1 MASSNPNPQ
10 FDMSKLFKPQNPNPS
25 NLNPPLQPPQSQFPP
40 ASSYPPHSGP
50 YPFAPPP
57 PQPPQYYHM
66 PYPVDQIPGF
76 GPQRSISFPVP
87 PVHAGM
93 GPSQGT
99 NAGARLMALLGA
111 PGGNFDYSNQ
121 NQVVAPSPLIV
132 SSSSGGSDFGGVNVP
147 GLNNVAMVQQQVP
160 VRMGSSK
167 VPRGRH
173 LVGDHV
179 VYDVD
184 VRLQGEVQPQ
194 LEVTPI
200 TKYASDPELILGRQI
215 AVNKTYICYG
225 LKPGSIR
232 VLNINTA
239 LRSLLKVHDKRV
251 TDMVFFAE
259 DVHLL
264 ASASTDGRVCV
275 WKLSEGTD
283 EEDKPQILGNIVIA
297 VDITGFGPGDWA
309 EPEAGA
315 EPKETLH
322 PREILVVAIGRSILR
337 IDTIRV
343 GKGGLVA
350 PKLLECPLNEPID
363 GIQLVGRHDGIV
375 TDLSMCQWMTTR
387 LVSASK
393 DGTIKIWEDRK
404 AQPLLVLRPHDG
416 QPVDAASFLT
426 APNRPDHIILITGGR
441 RNREV
446 KVWASSSEEGW
457 LLPSDTESWR
467 CIQTLELESSAEPQ
481 MEEAFFNQVVGLSQV
496 GLLLLAN
503 AKKNAIYVVHLEYG
517 ANPLATR
524 MDYLAE
530 FTVTMP
536 ILSCTGTSDVLP
548 HWEHVVQVYCV
559 QTQAIQQYALGLS
572 QCLPPPGETLVLEKS
587 DSSAPRDPS
596 DGRFVV
602 DSSGSEPL
610 EVSLATST
618 PVPSDQPSLSEGAP
632 EIKGNPF
639 RASDPVVSQENSS
652 SSIESIPEVVLPV
665 ATPVDGVS
673 AASPSVPM
681 SPSLSRNLSDIHSNH
696 TAPGSP
702 IDRQV
707 DHAQTYLPVTTS
719 SDENRI
725 SQGNVSDLLSP
736 QTMYRPPTH
745 LVTPSELMATPSS
758 ENTCVSEGK
767 SFVEASSQ
775 DALMNFDV
783 GNVELE
789 VKMVGEAGLCQDN
802 LSEFAGPQA
811 QVESIEKSFSN
822 QGSDVGADLSRDLG
836 TLQIETS
843 VFEDSPSTI
852 MEAPAQSSNSGDEVD
867 GTTNDISEKS
877 ADFPPE
883 AAVSQSPA
891 PSKRKNKKGKN
902 SQASGQLLPSNA
914 YSLSDSSNDAGVSS
928 TTLSPA
934 AVFPRILAI
943 QETINELVTSQKE
956 IQKQMTTMVAAPVM
970 KEGKRLETALAR
982 AMEKAAKG
990 NADALWAR
998 FQEEKA
1004 KNEKLIRE
1012 RTQQILNLVT
1022 NFANKELAAILE
1034 KIMKRELATV
1044 SANVARTV
1052 TPVVEKAIASSITE
1066 SFQRGVGDKAVNQ
1079 LDRSVSSKI
1088 EAIIARQVQAQF
1100 QTSGKQALQDGLKS
1114 TLEASLLPAFE
1125 LSCKAMFEQ
1134 IDDAFQ
1140 KGMAEHTS
1148 SVQQQME
1155 SVHSPLAVALREAIG
1170 SVSSVTQSLSGEL
1183 ADGQRKLV
1191 ALAAAGASSQA
1202 VNPLVT
1208 QLSNGPLA
1216 GLHDRVEQPF
1226 DPTKELS
1233 RLISEHKYAEAFTA
1247 ALQRSDVSIVSW
1259 LCSQV
1264 DLQRILATVPPPL
1277 SQGVLLSLLQQL
1289 SCDFAN
1295 DTPRKLT
1302 WMTDVA
1308 VAINP
1313 VDPLIAMH
1321 VRPIFEQVYQILNHH
1336 RSLLTGTPAEISSI
1350 RIIMHVINSMLMT
1363 IK

>member
-1 MASSNPNPQ
+1 
-10 FDMSKLFKPQNPNPS
+10 
-25 NLNPPLQPPQSQFPP
+25 
-40 ASSYPPHSGP
+40 
-50 YPFAPPP
+50 
-57 PQPPQYYHM
+57 
-66 PYPVDQIPGF
+66 
-76 GPQRSISFPVP
+76 
-87 PVHAGM
+87 
-93 GPSQGT
+93 
-99 NAGARLMALLGA
+99 
-111 PGGNFDYSNQ
+111 
-121 NQVVAPSPLIV
+121 
-132 SSSSGGSDFGGVNVP
+132 
-147 GLNNVAMVQQQVP
+147 
-160 VRMGSSK
+160 
-167 VPRGRH
+167 
-173 LVGDHV
+173 
-179 VYDVD
+179 
-184 VRLQGEVQPQ
+184 
-194 LEVTPI
+194 
-200 TKYASDPELILGRQI
+200 
-215 AVNKTYICYG
+215 
-225 LKPGSIR
+225 
-232 VLNINTA
+232 
-239 LRSLLKVHDKRV
+239 
-251 TDMVFFAE
+251 
-259 DVHLL
+259 
-264 ASASTDGRVCV
+264 
-275 WKLSEGTD
+275 
-283 EEDKPQILGNIVIA
+283 
-297 VDITGFGPGDWA
+297 
-309 EPEAGA
+309 
-315 EPKETLH
+315 
-322 PREILVVAIGRSILR
+322 
-337 IDTIRV
+337 
-343 GKGGLVA
+343 
-350 PKLLECPLNEPID
+350 
-363 GIQLVGRHDGIV
+363 
-375 TDLSMCQWMTTR
+375 
-387 LVSASK
+387 
-393 DGTIKIWEDRK
+393 
-404 AQPLLVLRPHDG
+404 
-416 QPVDAASFLT
+416 
-426 APNRPDHIILITGGR
+426 
-441 RNREV
+441 
-446 KVWASSSEEGW
+446 
-457 LLPSDTESWR
+457 
-467 CIQTLELESSAEPQ
+467 
-481 MEEAFFNQVVGLSQV
+481 
-496 GLLLLAN
+496 
-503 AKKNAIYVVHLEYG
+503 
-517 ANPLATR
+517 
-524 MDYLAE
+524 
-530 FTVTMP
+530 
-536 ILSCTGTSDVLP
+536 
-548 HWEHVVQVYCV
+548 
-559 QTQAIQQYALGLS
+559 
-572 QCLPPPGETLVLEKS
+572 
-587 DSSAPRDPS
+587 
-596 DGRFVV
+596 
-602 DSSGSEPL
+602 
-610 EVSLATST
+610 
-618 PVPSDQPSLSEGAP
+618 SLSEGAP

-665 ATPVDGVS
+665 ANPVDGVS

-719 SDENRI
+719 SDDNRI

-736 QTMYRPPTH
+736 QTMYRHPTH

-758 ENTCVSEGK
+758 ENTRVSEGK

-775 DALMNFDV
+775 DVLMNFDV
-783 GNVELE
+783 GKVELE

-802 LSEFAGPQA
+802 QSEFAGPQA
-811 QVESIEKSFSN
+811 QVESIEKSFSS
-822 QGSDVGADLSRDLG
+822 QGSDVGADLSRELG
-836 TLQIETS
+836 SLEIETS
-843 VFEDSPSTI
+843 GFEDSPSTI

-867 GTTNDISEKS
+867 ETTNDISEKS

-883 AAVSQSPA
+883 AAVSQLPA

-956 IQKQMTTMVAAPVM
+956 MQKQMTTTVAASVM

-982 AMEKAAKG
+982 AMEKAVKA

-998 FQEEKA
+998 LQEENA
-1004 KNEKLIRE
+1004 KSEKLIWE

-1052 TPVVEKAIASSITE
+1052 TPVVEKAIASSIME

-1088 EAIIARQVQAQF
+1088 EATIARQIQAQF

-1148 SVQQQME
+1148 SVQQKME
-1155 SVHSPLAVALREAIG
+1155 SVHSPLALALREAIG
-1170 SVSSVTQSLSGEL
+1170 SVSSVTQSLSEEL
-1183 ADGQRKLV
+1183 ADGQRKLI

-1216 GLHDRVEQPF
+1216 GLHDKVEQPF

-1289 SCDFAN
+1289 SCDIAN

-1336 RSLLTGTPAEISSI
+1336 RSLPTLLMSRAWLSSRYI
-1350 RIIMHVINSMLMT
+1350 TCDRTFLATLRYVIPVLLRELNEPSNAS
-1363 IK
+1363 IDDG